1 MGGLFLIAT
10 PFWAVGLLLAG
21 SGFSDWWQEYKFRRK
36 SIKVKGKVVGK
47 LPAVHKTLQLQGN
60 AHDTSILFTQQVT
73 LDKGSFLYVEF
84 ETQEGKTY
92 RVRSKNVYKNF
103 KNTEIDVN
111 YNPDDPTDVMINS
124 YYITG
129 SRKYYLM
136 AFGLFLIIVPSII
149 VAIFYM
155 KMNSYRSLLMIL

>member
-1 MGGLFLIAT
+1 M
-10 PFWAVGLLLAG
+10 
-21 SGFSDWWQEYKFRRK
+21 
-36 SIKVKGKVVGK
+36 
-47 LPAVHKTLQLQGN
+47 
-60 AHDTSILFTQQVT
+60 
-73 LDKGSFLYVEF
+73 EF